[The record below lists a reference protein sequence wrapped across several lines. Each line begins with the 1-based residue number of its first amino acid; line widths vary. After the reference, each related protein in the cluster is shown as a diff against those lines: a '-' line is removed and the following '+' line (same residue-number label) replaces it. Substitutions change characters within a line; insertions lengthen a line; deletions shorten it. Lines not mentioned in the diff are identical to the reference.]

1 MESILIVRLSAI
13 GDIVMATPL
22 AQALRD
28 TWPAARISWLV
39 QPEYQ
44 ELLDNHPAVDDV
56 ITWDRHEWRAH
67 WKNKNLGQLR
77 SAVRIFKRDLKSR
90 QFDLAIDAQ
99 GLIKSATLVRWSGAK
114 KKVGLRSPEFSH
126 LMLNKSVSRGHDTSR
141 ISSEYL
147 ALAKAL
153 DLRIG
158 DFRLS
163 LATSPSDKHA
173 AMEIAQRHSLSG
185 DFAVLCPF
193 TTRPQKHWVEE
204 RWSELADAIHDE
216 YGWKSVLVGGPD
228 DRDAATRIAEGA
240 RCDVISLAGE
250 TSLMQSA
257 AIIEAGRLV
266 VGVDTGVGH
275 MGIALNTPTL
285 MLFGS
290 TLPYVDT
297 GTNDAMVLHHTMP
310 CAPCK
315 RRPTC
320 GGAYTCMQL
329 ITVEQIMW
337 AAKKVLRNQ

>member
-13 GDIVMATPL
+13 GDIVMASPL
-22 AQALRD
+22 AQALRN

-39 QPEYQ
+39 QPEFRD
-44 ELLDNHPAVDDV
+44 LLTNHPAVDDV
-56 ITWDRHEWRAH
+56 ITWDRNEWRTL
-67 WKNKNLGQLR
+67 WKQKQLGQLR

-99 GLIKSATLVRWSGAK
+99 GLIKSATMVRWSGAR

-126 LMLNKSVSRGHDTSR
+126 LMLNKTVSRGHDKTR

-147 ALAKAL
+147 ALANAL
-153 DLRIG
+153 NLRTG

-163 LATSPSDKHA
+163 LATSVSDKHA
-173 AMEIAQRHSLSG
+173 AMAIAQRHDLG
-185 DFAVLCPF
+185 NDFAVLCPF
-193 TTRPQKHWVEE
+193 TTRPQKHWIEE
-204 RWSELADAIHDE
+204 RWSQLADALHDR
-216 YGWKSVLVGGPD
+216 YGWVSVLVGGVD
-228 DRDAATRIAEGA
+228 DRDAANGIAEGA
-240 RCDVISLAGE
+240 KNNVISLAGE

-257 AIIEAGRLV
+257 AMIEAGQLV

-275 MGIALNTPTL
+275 MGIALNTPTV

-297 GTNDAMVLHHTMP
+297 GTSNATVLHHMMP
-310 CAPCK
+310 CAPCN

-320 GGAYTCMQL
+320 GGAYTCMKL

-337 AAKKVLRNQ
+337 AAKKVLRKQ